1 MKHIVILSSAS
12 LLLLLAGCGR
22 SEKSPDSQ
30 TGGGVSKG
38 RGGSSCLAKFDTRI
52 GEILPLNVLS
62 DVVDLQ
68 GATPEMKVTD
78 TRSMKGVSWSWP
90 SDRQRIMEMMGTQI
104 EIPVDNQLSLSHFR
118 RLDNAEFGPKDGKTY
133 VETNYRSISKEEMAD
148 IQSRMREQIQ
158 ERVRRGEITEEQA
171 KLAGGMSGD
180 LMGQER
186 IVETIDGIG
195 DAARWIE
202 KDRTLAVGHRNV
214 AFTIFADISA
224 DAGENR
230 AAAIAVAQRLLKDC
244 D

>member
-1 MKHIVILSSAS
+1 MKHIAILSAAS
-12 LLLLLAGCGR
+12 LLLLLTGCGR
-22 SEKSPDSQ
+22 SDKAPDSR
-30 TGGGVSKG
+30 TGGGSSKG
-38 RGGSSCLAKFDTRI
+38 GGTSCLAKYDTRI

-62 DVVDLQ
+62 EVVDLQ
-68 GATPEMKVTD
+68 GASPEMKVTD

-133 VETNYRSISKEEMAD
+133 VEANYRSISKEEMAD
-148 IQSRMREQIQ
+148 IQTRMREQIQ
-158 ERVRRGEITEEQA
+158 ERVRRGELTEEQA
-171 KLAGGMSGD
+171 RLAGGMGGD
-180 LMGQER
+180 LMGEER
-186 IVETIDGIG
+186 IVESIEGVG

-214 AFTIFADISA
+214 AFTVFADISA

-230 AAAIAVAQRLLKDC
+230 ATAIALAQRLLKDC
-244 D
+244 P